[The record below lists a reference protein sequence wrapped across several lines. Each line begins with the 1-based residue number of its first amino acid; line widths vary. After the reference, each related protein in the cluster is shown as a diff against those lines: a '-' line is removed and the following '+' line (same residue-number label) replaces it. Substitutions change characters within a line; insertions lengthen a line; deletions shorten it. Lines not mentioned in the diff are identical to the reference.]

1 MLLTRKNVSTGARA
15 GNSHGSAAA
24 SSLVSSLA
32 RGVSRAIPTMDRRAF
47 LRRSGLGVGAGIAVS
62 QLTLVKKAD
71 AAEGSANAGTGTG
84 KVEVK
89 RTVCGHCSV
98 GCAIDAVVENGVW
111 VRQEPVFDSPL
122 NLGAHCAKG
131 AAVRE
136 HGHGEFRL
144 KYPMKLVNGKYQRIS
159 WDVALDEIS
168 KKMLELRRDSG
179 PDSIF
184 VVGSSK
190 SNNEQGYLLRKFMS
204 FWGSNNTDHQ
214 ARICHSTT
222 VAGVANTWG
231 YGAMTNSYN
240 DMQNAKAALYIGSN
254 AAEAHPVSMLHMLHA
269 KENGCKMI
277 VVDPRFTRTA
287 ARADQYIRIRS
298 GSDIPFLFGMLYHIF
313 KNGWED
319 KKYIEDRVYGMDKVR
334 EDVLAKWTPDKV
346 LEASGVDEATCYQA
360 AKTMAENRPSTLVW
374 CMGQTQHT
382 IGNAMVRASCLVQL
396 ALGNVGKSGGG
407 TNIFRG
413 HDNVQ
418 GITDVGPNPDSL
430 PGYYGLAEGSF
441 KHFAN
446 TWGVDFEWIKKQYA
460 PGMMSKPGMTVSRW
474 IDGVLEKNE
483 LIDQDSNL
491 RGLFFW
497 GHAPNSQ
504 TRGLEM
510 KKAMDKLDL
519 LVVVDPFPSAT
530 AAMAAMPG
538 KAEDLNPKRAVY
550 LLPACTQFETSG
562 SCTASNRSLQWREKV
577 IEPLWESRSDHM
589 IMYQLAEKLG
599 FSKELVKNY
608 KMQKVKGLDE
618 PVPEDIL
625 REINRSVW
633 TIGYTGQSPER
644 LKAHM
649 RNMNVFDVK
658 TLRAKGGIDK
668 ETGYK
673 LDGEYFGLPWPCY
686 GTPEMRHPGSPNLYD
701 TSVHVMEGGGNFR
714 ANFGVERDGVSLLAA
729 DGSHSKGSELTTG
742 YPEFDH
748 VLLKKLGWWGD
759 LSEAEQKAAEGK
771 NWKTDPSGG
780 IIRVSMKHGC
790 HPFGNAKARAVVWN
804 FPDPI
809 PQHRE
814 PLYSTR
820 PDLVDKYPSHDDKKA
835 FWRLPTLYKSV
846 QQANRD
852 IGKTY
857 PLILTSGRLVEYE
870 GGGEETR
877 SNPWLAELQQDMFI
891 ELNPK
896 AANDRGI
903 RNGEYVWVKTPP
915 MQALPDFKGLRVKA
929 LVTERV
935 DAGTV
940 FMPYHFSGRW
950 GGVDLAPY
958 YPEGAMPIVR
968 GEAANTATTYG
979 YDSVTMMQETKTTV
993 CQIEKATA

>member
-1 MLLTRKNVSTGARA
+1 MLLTRKSST
-15 GNSHGSAAA
+15 SASPAA

-32 RGVSRAIPTMDRRAF
+32 RGVSRAIPTMDRRSF
-47 LRRSGLGVGAGIAVS
+47 LRRSGLGVGAGLAVS
-62 QLTLVKKAD
+62 QLTLVKKAQAAD
-71 AAEGSANAGTGTG
+71 AAKAASGDK

-111 VRQEPVFDSPL
+111 VRQEPVFDSPI

-144 KYPMKLVNGKYQRIS
+144 KYPMKLVNGKYERIS
-159 WDVALDEIS
+159 WDQALDEIS
-168 KKMLELRRDSG
+168 ARMLELRKQSG
-179 PDSIF
+179 PDSVF

-190 SNNEQGYLLRKFMS
+190 HNNEQAYLLRKWMS
-204 FWGSNNTDHQ
+204 LWGSNNCDHQ

-240 DMQNAKAALYIGSN
+240 DMQNSKAALYIGSN

-269 KENGCKMI
+269 KETGCKMI

-287 ARADQYIRIRS
+287 AKADEYVRLRS
-298 GSDIPFLFGMLYHIF
+298 GTDIPFLFGVLYHVF

-319 KKYIEDRVYGMDKVR
+319 KKYLEDRVYGMDKVR
-334 EDVLAKWTPDKV
+334 EEVLAKWTPDKV
-346 LEASGVDEATCYQA
+346 QEVCGVDEATC
-360 AKTMAENRPSTLVW
+360 AKVAEIMAKNRPSTIVW
-374 CMGQTQHT
+374 CMGQTQHS
-382 IGNAMVRASCLVQL
+382 IGNAMVRASCILQL
-396 ALGNVGKSGGG
+396 ALGNIGVSGGG
-407 TNIFRG
+407 ANIFRG

-418 GITDVGPNPDSL
+418 GATDVGPNPDSL

-441 KHFAN
+441 KHFAKAWN
-446 TWGVDFEWIKKQYA
+446 VDFEWIKKQYA
-460 PGMMSKPGMTVSRW
+460 PGMMSKSGMTVSRW

-491 RGLFFW
+491 RGMFFW

-504 TRGLEM
+504 SRGLEM

-519 LVVVDPFPSAT
+519 LVVIDPFPSAT

-538 KAEDLNPKRAVY
+538 KPEDQNPNRAVY

-562 SCTASNRSLQWREKV
+562 SCTASNRSIQWREQV
-577 IEPLWESRSDHM
+577 IEPLWESRTDHM
-589 IMYQLAEKLG
+589 IMYQLAQKLG
-599 FSKELVKNY
+599 FANELVKNY
-608 KMQKVKGLDE
+608 KMVKGKGGMDE
-618 PVPEDIL
+618 PEVESIL
-625 REINRSVW
+625 REINASVW

-673 LDGEYFGLPWPCY
+673 LDGDYFGLPWPCW
-686 GTPEMRHPGSPNLYD
+686 GNPDMKHPGSPNLYD
-701 TSVHVMEGGGNFR
+701 TSKHVMDGGGNFR

-729 DGSHSKGSELTTG
+729 DGSHSKGADLTTG

-748 VLLKKLGWWGD
+748 LLLKKLGWWDD
-759 LSEAEQKAAEGK
+759 LTEAEKKAAEGK

-780 IIRVSMKHGC
+780 IIRVAMQVHGC

-814 PLYSTR
+814 PLYSNR
-820 PDLVDKYPSHDDKKA
+820 PDLIAKYPTHDDKKA
-835 FWRLPTLYKSV
+835 FWRLPTLYKTI
-846 QQANRD
+846 QEKNKD
-852 IGKTY
+852 IGKTF
-857 PLILTSGRLVEYE
+857 PLVMTSGRLVEYE

-877 SNPWLAELQQDMFI
+877 SNPWLAELQQDMFVEI
-891 ELNPK
+891 NPK

-903 RNGEYVWVKTPP
+903 RNGEYVWVRTPATAA
-915 MQALPDFKGLRVKA
+915 MPDFKGIRVKA

-935 DAGTV
+935 NEETV
-940 FMPYHFSGRW
+940 FLPFHFSGRW
-950 GGVDLAPY
+950 GGVDLMPY
-958 YPEGAMPIVR
+958 YPSGSAPVVR
-968 GEAANTATTYG
+968 GEAVNTATTYG
-979 YDSVTMMQETKTTV
+979 YDSVTMMQETKTTL
-993 CQIEKATA
+993 CQIERAA